1 MAGADDVYETAL
13 RRAGVLRV
21 DTIEDLFDAVETL
34 ARARPLPGERLTIVT
49 NGGGPGVM
57 ATDDLIRKGGNL
69 ASLATETVQ
78 HLDSFLPPNWS
89 RSNPVDI
96 IGDAPIER
104 YIETL
109 RILQKDPATD
119 AILVIHAPTAIV
131 PSAEIARALVP
142 VVEDTRCNVLACW
155 LGRDGVAEARR
166 IFAEANIP
174 TYDTPEDAV
183 GAFMQLVRYRRNQ
196 ATLMETPPSVP
207 MEFAPAVETV
217 RPIVD
222 TALAAGREWLTE
234 PEAKSMLVAYGIPTV
249 KTRVAE
255 TPAEC
260 ARLAREMKLPLA
272 VKIVSPDIIHKS
284 DVGGVVL
291 DLETSEAVGAA
302 AEAMRKRLKTLHPRA
317 RLTGFSVQE
326 MARRP
331 GARELIIGAATDPIF
346 GPVVLFG
353 QGGTAAEVIRDRAPS
368 RSRR

>member
-1 MAGADDVYETAL
+1 
-13 RRAGVLRV
+13 
-21 DTIEDLFDAVETL
+21 
-34 ARARPLPGERLTIVT
+34 
-49 NGGGPGVM
+49 M

-78 HLDSFLPPNWS
+78 HLDGFLPPNWS

-96 IGDAPIER
+96 IGDAPVER
-104 YIETL
+104 YIGTL
-109 RILQKDPATD
+109 KILMKDPDTD
-119 AILVIHAPTAIV
+119 AILFIHAPTAIV

-142 VVEDTRCNVLACW
+142 VVEDARCNVLACW

-174 TYDTPEDAV
+174 AYDTPEDAV
-183 GAFMQLVRYRRNQ
+183 GAFMQLVRYRRNK
-196 ATLMETPPSVP
+196 ATLMKTPPSVP
-207 MEFAPAVETV
+207 VEFTPAVETV
-217 RPIVD
+217 RPIID
-222 TALAAGREWLTE
+222 AALAAGREWLTE